1 MRKLANFAGFQAVWL
16 ACVISAAS
24 GKPWIGLAVFA
35 AVMTAHLW
43 LTRER
48 AAELKLL
55 GAAAAIGLAAE
66 SALLAWGGVRF
77 PGGGLPVWMIALW
90 VNFASTLR
98 LSLEWLSGRYALA
111 AVLGA
116 VAGPLSYL
124 GGERLGAITVESPL
138 AIGIEWA
145 IATPLLVYLKE
156 RTS

>member
-1 MRKLANFAGFQAVWL
+1 
-16 ACVISAAS
+16 
-24 GKPWIGLAVFA
+24 
-35 AVMTAHLW
+35 
-43 LTRER
+43 
-48 AAELKLL
+48 
-55 GAAAAIGLAAE
+55 
-66 SALLAWGGVRF
+66 
-77 PGGGLPVWMIALW
+77 
-90 VNFASTLR
+90 